1 MLQVDSDFTWNQF
14 RVKNIWFHDF
24 LTIFFTVQDPAPK
37 PIVHQPPASKHESEE
52 SDDEA
57 SNEVKLKY
65 HEIFDFT

>member
-1 MLQVDSDFTWNQF
+1 MLQVNSDFTRNQF
-14 RVKNIWFHDF
+14 YVKNTWFHEI
-24 LTIFFTVQDPAPK
+24 LHFFTVQDPAPK